1 MLGAAAKDKDHQFE
15 NCLFKSLSYVRTNSH
30 RQMYL
35 LAAIFH
41 FDPHCIQRLV
51 FIVLFCKLQKI
62 NSGLI
67 PWVPWAQQ
75 VLILLLIM
83 FCPLGCPE
91 KNFFLDFAYTS

>member
-1 MLGAAAKDKDHQFE
+1 MSAG
-15 NCLFKSLSYVRTNSH
+15 NPTS
-30 RQMYL
+30 QMYL

-51 FIVLFCKLQKI
+51 FIVLFCKLQKT

-91 KNFFLDFAYTS
+91 KNIFLDFAYTS